1 MMLDVNALVRQLVLS
16 DYKPAVIVGIARG
29 GLTPGVM
36 ISHWLNLP
44 FKPIH
49 ASLRDFPHWE
59 AYLPKP
65 TDKRVLVVDD
75 ICDSGETFSKMT
87 DHINDPRKA
96 QMDPMGYPMEKF
108 PKETVPRPQFSAKGK
123 KGNTEVRFATL
134 WWNNECDFKP
144 HYWVRDCA
152 KDSGK
157 IWIHFPWE
165 AWWSSPLHN
174 NFENISEG
182 EINEE
187 NFRPSNIRRP
197 TRSDFNTK

>member
-1 MMLDVNALVRQLVLS
+1 MMLDVNALIRQLVMS
-16 DYKPAVIVGIARG
+16 EFKPAVIVGIARG

-59 AYLPKP
+59 AYLPKS
-65 TDKRVLVVDD
+65 TDKQVLVVDD
-75 ICDSGETFSKMT
+75 ICDSGETFEKMVQ
-87 DHINDPRKA
+87 HINN
-96 QMDPMGYPMEKF
+96 
-108 PKETVPRPQFSAKGK
+108 PKDNSSFSNK
-123 KGNTEVRFATL
+123 TEVRFATL
-134 WWNNECDFKP
+134 WWNNECEFKP

-165 AWWSSPLHN
+165 AWWSSPLQTD
-174 NFENISEG
+174 SV
-182 EINEE
+182 EE
-187 NFRPSNIRRP
+187 NFIETNIRRP
-197 TRSDFNTK
+197 VRGDFKIPNN

>member
-1 MMLDVNALVRQLVLS
+1 MMLDVNALIRQLVMS
-16 DYKPAVIVGIARG
+16 EFNPAVIVGIARG

-59 AYLPKP
+59 AYLPKS
-65 TDKRVLVVDD
+65 TDKQVLVVDD
-75 ICDSGETFSKMT
+75 ICDSGETFEKMVK
-87 DHINDPRKA
+87 HINN
-96 QMDPMGYPMEKF
+96 
-108 PKETVPRPQFSAKGK
+108 PKDNSSFSNK
-123 KGNTEVRFATL
+123 TEVRFATL
-134 WWNNECDFKP
+134 WLNNECDFKP

-165 AWWSSPLHN
+165 AWWSSPLHH
-174 NFENISEG
+174 NFENVSEG

-187 NFRPSNIRRP
+187 IFRHRDIRRP
-197 TRSDFNTK
+197 TRSDYNTK

>member
-1 MMLDVNALVRQLVLS
+1 MLDVNALVRQLVLS

-75 ICDSGETFSKMT
+75 ICDSGETFSI
-87 DHINDPRKA
+87 DGLP
-96 QMDPMGYPMEKF
+96 E
-108 PKETVPRPQFSAKGK
+108 VP
-123 KGNTEVRFATL
+123 L
-134 WWNNECDFKP
+134 W
-144 HYWVRDCA
+144 
-152 KDSGK
+152 
-157 IWIHFPWE
+157 
-165 AWWSSPLHN
+165 
-174 NFENISEG
+174 
-182 EINEE
+182 
-187 NFRPSNIRRP
+187 RPSPIQDKSSIPCSAR
-197 TRSDFNTK
+197 